1 MGGGYH
7 GGFGTKPF
15 PIQKTQP
22 DFYVGE
28 NGQVLLA
35 KYKHWIGVNK
45 RNSLLKKAKNAKLR
59 NAIDKLYRKGS
70 FIGDGGTASVLKFE
84 KRTGLNVSKAGHIE
98 KARGMKKYLE
108 RIIANEPLNQ
118 KDRKTARTLLI
129 SLRKAI
135 LEWEDR
141 I

>member
-7 GGFGTKPF
+7 GGFGESSK
-15 PIQKTQP
+15 P

-28 NGQVLLA
+28 NGQVLPA

-45 RNSLLKKAKNAKLR
+45 RESLLKKVTNSELK

-84 KRTGLNVSKAGHIE
+84 KRTGLKVSKTGHLE
-98 KARGMKKYLE
+98 KAIGMKKYLN
-108 RIIANEPLNQ
+108 RIIANEPLSK
-118 KDRKTARTLLI
+118 KDRKIARALLK
-129 SLRKAI
+129 SLIKAI
-135 LEWEDR
+135 
-141 I
+141 IA

>member
-1 MGGGYH
+1 MGGGFH
-7 GGFGTKPF
+7 GGFGKSSTK
-15 PIQKTQP
+15 P

-28 NGQVLLA
+28 NGQVLPA

-45 RNSLLKKAKNAKLR
+45 RESLLKNVKNSALK

-84 KRTGLNVSKAGHIE
+84 KRTGLKVSKAGHIE
-98 KARGMKKYLE
+98 KAKGMKKYLE

-118 KDRKTARTLLI
+118 KDRKTARTLLK

-141 I
+141 V